1 MQHAAAP
8 LPVSLP
14 DCPAVFANTLQAAI
28 LTSEGEIQ
36 TLSHDKARLML
47 HKKAALVCHAP
58 FTRAR
63 LAHGSDQND
72 EFYTY
77 DVLELY
83 AFLYPTEFCVPTPV
97 GLCNTL
103 GLSPPRDFEDM
114 PMAVSDIARALLSG
128 LRGMN
133 DAARS
138 DILRMAQAMGMNG
151 KGWGWTPYVF
161 EAAGETY
168 DSAVPINS
176 KAAMNVWKTLPEWA
190 EDAPAPPPAHH
201 GVEEQEAEARLKQLL
216 GQGAETRDAQ
226 REYTKHVAKA
236 FAPVVANPS
245 GDRPAPHVILA
256 EAGTGIGKTL
266 GYLAPASVWA
276 EKNDG
281 AVWISTYTKNLQ
293 RQIDGE
299 LDRLYPQAELK
310 DAHVAIRKGREN
322 YLCLLNLEDKATS
335 AEAARHPNHMI
346 AAGIMARWTAATKD
360 GDLTGAD
367 FPGWLPGLLGYQHTS
382 GLADRR
388 GECIFSAC
396 DHYHKCFVEKSVRKA
411 KRARIVVA
419 NHALVM
425 IHSAMNGGIVS
436 SEETL
441 PTRYIFDE
449 GHHMFDA
456 ADSAFSAHL
465 TARETRDLRRW
476 ILGAEGGKRT
486 RARGLS
492 RRTEDLIAGDHK
504 AEQALQKILMAAQG
518 LTMDGW
524 TKRLKN
530 GEVSGPYEIF
540 FQHLYAQVFARAN
553 GRDGPFSLETEVHP
567 VDDAVLKASIT
578 LKAALIE
585 LQKPMQDLA
594 TLIYKKLGNDDG
606 EMEADTRKRLD
617 AVAMSL
623 DRRARM
629 TLGAWIQMLDGLG
642 GEATLSNPPPHSQTD
657 LLPDKAQG
665 TRAGLAG
672 GGAQN
677 QYVDWMQ
684 IERID
689 GRAIDIGFY
698 RHHVDPMEP
707 FAAALSPHVHGV
719 VATSATLCDQSED
732 EDQNW
737 SAARA
742 RTGAS
747 YLAPSSYDAKFTSP
761 FDYKTNSKV
770 IIINDVRKDDLSQV
784 AGAYRALFKASGGS
798 ALGLF
803 TAIGRL
809 RAVHNKIASDLE
821 RSNIPLYSQH
831 IDDIDAGTLVDIF
844 RDDEAACLL
853 GTDAIRDGVDV
864 PGASLK
870 LLVFDR
876 VPWPR
881 PTILHK
887 ARREAFGKRRY
898 DEMLTRL
905 KLKQAYGRL
914 IRRND
919 DKGVFVMLDS
929 MLPSRLHG
937 AFPPDVDILKIGLNE
952 AVQEIETFL
961 KESSPAT

>member
-1 MQHAAAP
+1 MLTGLKIVIAQTNPTVGNIAANTDLILKHWKTHEDQSDLIVFSELILSGYPPEDLILKPSFIDHCHAAVETLKTQSAAFDCAALIGTPYYGDDGQVYNTALLIHDGEIIGRADKHHLPNYGVFDEKRTFTRGDLPEPISYKNHKLGVMICEDLWHKDVAKHLKSAGAEMLIALNGSPYETNKHNERLSHAKARVSETGLPLLYVNQVGGQDELVFDGASFAMNEGGDIADQAPIFEEHIAP
-8 LPVSLP
+8 LSFITHDLP
-14 DCPAVFANTLQAAI
+14 DTHEQIYRACVLG
-28 LTSEGEIQ
+28 LR
-36 TLSHDKARLML
+36 DYV
-47 HKKAALVCHAP
+47 HKNGFSGV
-58 FTRAR
+58 
-63 LAHGSDQND
+63 
-72 EFYTY
+72 
-77 DVLELY
+77 V
-83 AFLYPTEFCVPTPV
+83 
-97 GLCNTL
+97 L
-103 GLSPPRDFEDM
+103 GLSGG
-114 PMAVSDIARALLSG
+114 I
-128 LRGMN
+128 
-133 DAARS
+133 
-138 DILRMAQAMGMNG
+138 
-151 KGWGWTPYVF
+151 
-161 EAAGETY
+161 
-168 DSAVPINS
+168 DSAV
-176 KAAMNVWKTLPEWA
+176 AA
-190 EDAPAPPPAHH
+190 
-201 GVEEQEAEARLKQLL
+201 
-216 GQGAETRDAQ
+216 
-226 REYTKHVAKA
+226 
-236 FAPVVANPS
+236 
-245 GDRPAPHVILA
+245 
-256 EAGTGIGKTL
+256 
-266 GYLAPASVWA
+266 
-276 EKNDG
+276 
-281 AVWISTYTKNLQ
+281 
-293 RQIDGE
+293 
-299 LDRLYPQAELK
+299 
-310 DAHVAIRKGREN
+310 
-322 YLCLLNLEDKATS
+322 
-335 AEAARHPNHMI
+335 
-346 AAGIMARWTAATKD
+346 IMARDAV
-360 GDLTGAD
+360 GAQNLD
-367 FPGWLPGLLGYQHTS
+367 
-382 GLADRR
+382 
-388 GECIFSAC
+388 CI
-396 DHYHKCFVEKSVRKA
+396 
-411 KRARIVVA
+411 
-419 NHALVM
+419 M
-425 IHSAMNGGIVS
+425 M
-436 SEETL
+436 
-441 PTRYIFDE
+441 P
-449 GHHMFDA
+449 
-456 ADSAFSAHL
+456 SAFTSQDSL
-465 TARETRDLRRW
+465 YD
-476 ILGAEGGKRT
+476 
-486 RARGLS
+486 
-492 RRTEDLIAGDHK
+492 
-504 AEQALQKILMAAQG
+504 AQ
-518 LTMDGW
+518 T
-524 TKRLKN
+524 
-530 GEVSGPYEIF
+530 
-540 FQHLYAQVFARAN
+540 
-553 GRDGPFSLETEVHP
+553 
-567 VDDAVLKASIT
+567 
-578 LKAALIE
+578 
-585 LQKPMQDLA
+585 LA
-594 TLIYKKLGNDDG
+594 TRLGCTYDIIPITEPLAAFENIF
-606 EMEADTRKRLD
+606 A
-617 AVAMSL
+617 
-623 DRRARM
+623 
-629 TLGAWIQMLDGLG
+629 
-642 GEATLSNPPPHSQTD
+642 QTS
-657 LLPDKAQG
+657 PDS